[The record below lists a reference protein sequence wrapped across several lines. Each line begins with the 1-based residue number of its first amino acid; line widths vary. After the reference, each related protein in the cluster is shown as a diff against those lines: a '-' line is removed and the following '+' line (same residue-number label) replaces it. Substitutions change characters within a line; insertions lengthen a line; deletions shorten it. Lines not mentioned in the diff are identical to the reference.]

1 MARMHSRAKGKSGS
15 KKPIK
20 KVPSWAPY
28 KGKDVEKLIVK
39 YAKAG
44 KSSSE
49 IGLILRDSYGINSVK
64 ALTEKSVSQILAE
77 NSLTKKL
84 PEDILNLIKKM
95 ISIKTHLEKNRL
107 DQTANRGFTLTDSKI
122 RRLVKYY
129 KNTKKLPE
137 DWKLDMD
144 KLKMYLE

>member
-39 YAKAG
+39 YSKAG